1 MMVFFEKQ
9 MLIGMLMIVA
19 SVVFHVAAL
28 VYLANTLDRL
38 TTSTRVTNARLRSI
52 GYLSI
57 SVLFIVVVHTIEAW
71 GWAAIYYIVG
81 EFIEFKDSL
90 YFSIVTA
97 TTLGYGDITLS
108 DRWQLLATFEAMGGL
123 ILFGVTTAF
132 LLEILRSF
140 FEEIPESNTVDTT
153 SNARHT
159 R

>member
-1 MMVFFEKQ
+1 MLEDQ
-9 MLIGMLMIVA
+9 MLIGMLMIVVN
-19 SVVFHVAAL
+19 VVFHVAAL
-28 VYLANTLDRL
+28 VYLANVLDRL

-52 GYLSI
+52 SYLSI
-57 SVLFIVVVHTIEAW
+57 SVLFIVVVHIIEAW

-81 EFIEFKDSL
+81 EFTEFQSSL

-108 DRWQLLATFEAMGGL
+108 DRWQLLATFEAMNGL

-140 FEEIPESNTVDTT
+140 FDEVPS
-153 SNARHT
+153 
-159 R
+159 

>member
-1 MMVFFEKQ
+1 MLEDQ
-9 MLIGMLMIVA
+9 MLIGMLMIVVN
-19 SVVFHVAAL
+19 VVFHVTAL

-38 TTSTRVTNARLRSI
+38 ATSTRATNERLRSI
-52 GYLSI
+52 CYLSI

-71 GWAAIYYIVG
+71 SWAVIYYIVG
-81 EFIEFKDSL
+81 EFTEFQHSL

-132 LLEILRSF
+132 LIEILRSF
-140 FEEIPESNTVDTT
+140 FDEVPS
-153 SNARHT
+153 
-159 R
+159 